1 MTDMIVVP
9 GLGGSGLDH
18 WQSRWE
24 KNHPN
29 MARIQPRSWDAPDLE
44 DWVIALELAVS
55 KADTPPILVAHSLG
69 CLLVAIWQKTSALP
83 VLGAFLVAVPDPQ
96 TQGFDLLAPSFANV
110 PCDRLRF
117 PSLIISSTSD
127 PYDQRGY
134 AFNKAQQWDSEY
146 LSVGDCGHINDES
159 GLGEWET
166 GHQFLSSFVE
176 KLKPIAA

>member
-9 GLGGSGLDH
+9 GLGGSGPDH

-29 MARIQPRSWDAPDLE
+29 IARIQPHSWEAPDLV
-44 DWVIALELAVS
+44 DWLLALELAVG
-55 KADTPPILVAHSLG
+55 KAGTPPVLVAHSLG

-83 VLGAFLVAVPDPQ
+83 ALGAFLVAVPDPQ

-110 PCDRLRF
+110 PSDRLRF

-127 PYDQRGY
+127 PYDRREY
-134 AFNKAQQWDSEY
+134 ALNKAQEWNSEF
-146 LSVGDCGHINDES
+146 LSIGDFGHINDEC
-159 GLGEWET
+159 GLGEWQI
-166 GHQFLSSFVE
+166 GHQLLRSFVA
-176 KLKPIAA
+176 KLKPI